1 MSYITIKLRRGT
13 AAQWT
18 AQNPVLA
25 EGEFGAETDTRKF
38 KIGNGVGAW
47 NSLQYW
53 GGSGGG
59 ASAFTD
65 LTDVP
70 QSYTGQG
77 GKLVRVKADASGLE
91 FYTLTIAAGDLPSG
105 IDAAKIAD
113 GTISNTEFQYLNG
126 VTSAI
131 QTQLNGK
138 QASLGFT
145 PEDVANKSISVTTD
159 QASNT
164 KYPSVKSVYDW
175 VTGLGYITSAALSGY
190 ATQAWVTA
198 QGYITNVITALGYT
212 PENQAN
218 KKTTLADNSDTF
230 YPSQKAVK
238 TAVDA
243 KQDALGFTPENVAN
257 KSTSVTTDLASNTKY
272 PSVKAVYDWAVATFT
287 TTAAVASQIT
297 TALSGYATQA
307 YVTSQGY
314 ITNVITALGYTP
326 ANKAGETF
334 TGSIS
339 ATNLSGTNTG
349 DETQTTIKTK
359 LGAASSTQDGY
370 LTSANW
376 STFNGKQDA
385 LGFTP
390 ENSANKK
397 TSLADNSDT
406 FYPSQ
411 KAVKTAVDAKQD
423 TLVSGTNIKT
433 INGSSVI
440 GSGDLTISGAADIL
454 EIQVFS

>member
-25 EGEFGAETDTRKF
+25 EGEIGLETDTRKF
-38 KIGNGVGAW
+38 KAGDGTTAW
-47 NSLQYW
+47 TGLQYY

-59 ASAFTD
+59 ASTFIT
-65 LTDVP
+65 LSDVP

-91 FYTLTIAAGDLPSG
+91 FFTLTISSGD
-105 IDAAKIAD
+105 
-113 GTISNTEFQYLNG
+113 
-126 VTSAI
+126 VTTA
-131 QTQLNGK
+131 
-138 QASLGFT
+138 LGFT
-145 PEDVANKSISVTTD
+145 PENVANKSTSVTTD

-175 VTGLGYITSAALSGY
+175 AVASFTTTAAVASQITTALSGY
-190 ATQAWVTA
+190 ATQAFVTS

-243 KQDALGFTPENVAN
+243 KQD
-257 KSTSVTTDLASNTKY
+257 
-272 PSVKAVYDWAVATFT
+272 
-287 TTAAVASQIT
+287 
-297 TALSGYATQA
+297 
-307 YVTSQGY
+307 
-314 ITNVITALGYTP
+314 
-326 ANKAGETF
+326 
-334 TGSIS
+334 
-339 ATNLSGTNTG
+339 
-349 DETQTTIKTK
+349 
-359 LGAASSTQDGY
+359 
-370 LTSANW
+370 
-376 STFNGKQDA
+376 
-385 LGFTP
+385 
-390 ENSANKK
+390 
-397 TSLADNSDT
+397 
-406 FYPSQ
+406 
-411 KAVKTAVDAKQD
+411 

-433 INGSSVI
+433 INGNSLL
-440 GSGDLTISGAADIL
+440 GSGDLTVGGGGAVDIL

>member
-1 MSYITIKLRRGT
+1 VSYITIKLRRGT

-59 ASAFTD
+59 ATLFTD

-91 FYTLTIAAGDLPSG
+91 FYTLTIAAGDLPTG

-126 VTSAI
+126 VTSSI
-131 QTQLNGK
+131 QTQLNSK

-145 PEDVANKSISVTTD
+145 AED
-159 QASNT
+159 
-164 KYPSVKSVYDW
+164 
-175 VTGLGYITSAALSGY
+175 
-190 ATQAWVTA
+190 
-198 QGYITNVITALGYT
+198 
-212 PENQAN
+212 
-218 KKTTLADNSDTF
+218 
-230 YPSQKAVK
+230 
-238 TAVDA
+238 
-243 KQDALGFTPENVAN
+243 VAN
-257 KSTSVTTDLASNTKY
+257 KSTSVTTDQASNTKY

-297 TALSGYATQA
+297 TALSGYATEA

-326 ANKAGETF
+326 
-334 TGSIS
+334 
-339 ATNLSGTNTG
+339 
-349 DETQTTIKTK
+349 
-359 LGAASSTQDGY
+359 
-370 LTSANW
+370 
-376 STFNGKQDA
+376 
-385 LGFTP
+385 
-390 ENSANKK
+390 ENVANKK
-397 TSLADNSDT
+397 LNLSDNSDT

-423 TLVSGTNIKT
+423 TLQSGTNIKT
-433 INGSSVI
+433 INGSSVL
-440 GSGDLTISGAADIL
+440 GSGDLTISAGADIL

>member
-47 NSLQYW
+47 NSLSYW

-59 ASAFTD
+59 ATLFRE

-91 FYTLTIAAGDLPSG
+91 FYTLTIAAGDLPTG

-145 PEDVANKSISVTTD
+145 PED
-159 QASNT
+159 
-164 KYPSVKSVYDW
+164 
-175 VTGLGYITSAALSGY
+175 
-190 ATQAWVTA
+190 
-198 QGYITNVITALGYT
+198 
-212 PENQAN
+212 
-218 KKTTLADNSDTF
+218 
-230 YPSQKAVK
+230 
-238 TAVDA
+238 
-243 KQDALGFTPENVAN
+243 VAN

-307 YVTSQGY
+307 WVTSQGY

-326 ANKAGETF
+326 
-334 TGSIS
+334 
-339 ATNLSGTNTG
+339 
-349 DETQTTIKTK
+349 
-359 LGAASSTQDGY
+359 
-370 LTSANW
+370 
-376 STFNGKQDA
+376 
-385 LGFTP
+385 
-390 ENSANKK
+390 ENVANKK
-397 TSLADNSDT
+397 LNLSDNSDT

-411 KAVKTAVDAKQD
+411 KAVKTAVDAKQE

-433 INGSSVI
+433 INGNSLL
-440 GSGDLTISGAADIL
+440 GGGDLTISAGADIL

>member
-25 EGEFGAETDTRKF
+25 EGEVGLETDTRKF
-38 KIGNGVGAW
+38 KAGDGTTAW
-47 NSLQYW
+47 TGLQYY

-59 ASAFTD
+59 ASTFIT
-65 LTDVP
+65 LSDVP

-91 FYTLTIAAGDLPSG
+91 FYTLTISSGD
-105 IDAAKIAD
+105 
-113 GTISNTEFQYLNG
+113 
-126 VTSAI
+126 VTTA
-131 QTQLNGK
+131 
-138 QASLGFT
+138 LGFT
-145 PEDVANKSISVTTD
+145 PENVANKSTSVTTD

-175 VTGLGYITSAALSGY
+175 AVATFTTTAAVASQITAALSGY
-190 ATQAWVTA
+190 ATQAFVTS

-243 KQDALGFTPENVAN
+243 KQD
-257 KSTSVTTDLASNTKY
+257 
-272 PSVKAVYDWAVATFT
+272 
-287 TTAAVASQIT
+287 
-297 TALSGYATQA
+297 
-307 YVTSQGY
+307 
-314 ITNVITALGYTP
+314 
-326 ANKAGETF
+326 
-334 TGSIS
+334 
-339 ATNLSGTNTG
+339 
-349 DETQTTIKTK
+349 
-359 LGAASSTQDGY
+359 
-370 LTSANW
+370 
-376 STFNGKQDA
+376 
-385 LGFTP
+385 
-390 ENSANKK
+390 
-397 TSLADNSDT
+397 
-406 FYPSQ
+406 
-411 KAVKTAVDAKQD
+411 

-433 INGSSVI
+433 INGNSVL
-440 GSGDLTISGAADIL
+440 GGGDLVISAGADIL

>member
-59 ASAFTD
+59 ATLFTD

-91 FYTLTIAAGDLPSG
+91 FYTLTIAAGDLPTG

-126 VTSAI
+126 VTSSI

-145 PEDVANKSISVTTD
+145 AED
-159 QASNT
+159 
-164 KYPSVKSVYDW
+164 
-175 VTGLGYITSAALSGY
+175 
-190 ATQAWVTA
+190 
-198 QGYITNVITALGYT
+198 
-212 PENQAN
+212 
-218 KKTTLADNSDTF
+218 
-230 YPSQKAVK
+230 
-238 TAVDA
+238 
-243 KQDALGFTPENVAN
+243 VAN
-257 KSTSVTTDLASNTKY
+257 KSTSVTTDQASNTKY

-297 TALSGYATQA
+297 TALSGYATEA

-314 ITNVITALGYTP
+314 ITNVITALG
-326 ANKAGETF
+326 
-334 TGSIS
+334 
-339 ATNLSGTNTG
+339 
-349 DETQTTIKTK
+349 
-359 LGAASSTQDGY
+359 
-370 LTSANW
+370 
-376 STFNGKQDA
+376 
-385 LGFTP
+385 FTP
-390 ENSANKK
+390 ENVANKK
-397 TSLADNSDT
+397 LNLSDNSDT

-423 TLVSGTNIKT
+423 TLQSGTNIKT
-433 INGSSVI
+433 INGNSVV
-440 GSGDLTISGAADIL
+440 GSGDLTISAGADIL

>member
-59 ASAFTD
+59 ATLFTD

-91 FYTLTIAAGDLPSG
+91 FYTLTIAEGDLPTG
-105 IDAAKIAD
+105 INANKI
-113 GTISNTEFQYLNG
+113 GNGSVSNTEFQYLDG

-131 QTQLNGK
+131 QTQINSK
-138 QASLGFT
+138 
-145 PEDVANKSISVTTD
+145 
-159 QASNT
+159 
-164 KYPSVKSVYDW
+164 
-175 VTGLGYITSAALSGY
+175 
-190 ATQAWVTA
+190 
-198 QGYITNVITALGYT
+198 
-212 PENQAN
+212 EN
-218 KKTTLADNSDTF
+218 
-230 YPSQKAVK
+230 
-238 TAVDA
+238 
-243 KQDALGFTPENVAN
+243 ALGFTPENVAN
-257 KSTSVTTDLASNTKY
+257 KSTSITTDQASNTKY
-272 PSVKAVYDWAVATFT
+272 PSVKAVYDWVTGLGYI
-287 TTAAVASQIT
+287 TAS
-297 TALSGYATQA
+297 ALTGYATQA
-307 YVTSQGY
+307 WVTSQGY
-314 ITNVITALGYTP
+314 ITNVITALGFTP
-326 ANKAGETF
+326 ANKAGDTF

-359 LGAASSTQDGY
+359 LGAAATGADGY
-370 LTSANW
+370 LTSTDWN
-376 STFNGKQDA
+376 TFNGKQNA
-385 LGFTP
+385 LGYTP

-397 TSLADNSDT
+397 LNLTDNSDT

-433 INGSSVI
+433 INGNSVL
-440 GSGDLTISGAADIL
+440 GGGDLTISAGADIL

>member
-1 MSYITIKLRRGT
+1 VSYITIKLRRGT

-38 KIGNGVGAW
+38 KIGNGIGAW

-59 ASAFTD
+59 ATLFTD

-91 FYTLTIAAGDLPSG
+91 FYTLTIAAGDLPTG

-145 PEDVANKSISVTTD
+145 PEDVANKSTSVTTD
-159 QASNT
+159 Q
-164 KYPSVKSVYDW
+164 
-175 VTGLGYITSAALSGY
+175 
-190 ATQAWVTA
+190 
-198 QGYITNVITALGYT
+198 
-212 PENQAN
+212 
-218 KKTTLADNSDTF
+218 
-230 YPSQKAVK
+230 
-238 TAVDA
+238 
-243 KQDALGFTPENVAN
+243 
-257 KSTSVTTDLASNTKY
+257 ASNTKY

-307 YVTSQGY
+307 FVTSQGY

-326 ANKAGETF
+326 
-334 TGSIS
+334 
-339 ATNLSGTNTG
+339 
-349 DETQTTIKTK
+349 
-359 LGAASSTQDGY
+359 
-370 LTSANW
+370 
-376 STFNGKQDA
+376 
-385 LGFTP
+385 
-390 ENSANKK
+390 ENVANKK
-397 TSLADNSDT
+397 LNLSDNSDT

-423 TLVSGTNIKT
+423 TLQSGTNIKT
-433 INGSSVI
+433 INGNSVV
-440 GSGDLTISGAADIL
+440 GSGDLTISAGADIL

>member
-25 EGEFGAETDTRKF
+25 EGEIGLETDTRKF
-38 KIGNGVGAW
+38 KAGDGTTAW
-47 NSLQYW
+47 TGLQYW

-91 FYTLTIAAGDLPSG
+91 FYTLTIAAGDLPTG
-105 IDAAKIAD
+105 IDAAKIAN
-113 GTISNTEFQYLNG
+113 GNVSNAEFQYLDG

-131 QTQLNGK
+131 QTQLNAK
-138 QASLGFT
+138 QNSLGYT
-145 PEDVANKSISVTTD
+145 AEDVANKSTSVTTD

-164 KYPSVKSVYDW
+164 KYPSVKAVYDW
-175 VTGLGYITSAALSGY
+175 AVATFTTTAAVASQITSALSGY
-190 ATQAWVTA
+190 ATQAWVTS
-198 QGYITNVITALGYT
+198 QGYITNVITALGYTPENSANKKTTLADNSDTFYPTQKAVKTAVDAKQDALGFTAENVANKSTSVTTDQASNTKYPSVKAVYDWAVGAFTTTAAVASQITTALSGYATQAFVTSQGYITNVVTALGYT

-243 KQDALGFTPENVAN
+243 KQD
-257 KSTSVTTDLASNTKY
+257 
-272 PSVKAVYDWAVATFT
+272 
-287 TTAAVASQIT
+287 
-297 TALSGYATQA
+297 
-307 YVTSQGY
+307 
-314 ITNVITALGYTP
+314 
-326 ANKAGETF
+326 
-334 TGSIS
+334 
-339 ATNLSGTNTG
+339 
-349 DETQTTIKTK
+349 
-359 LGAASSTQDGY
+359 
-370 LTSANW
+370 
-376 STFNGKQDA
+376 
-385 LGFTP
+385 
-390 ENSANKK
+390 
-397 TSLADNSDT
+397 
-406 FYPSQ
+406 
-411 KAVKTAVDAKQD
+411 

-433 INGSSVI
+433 INGNSLL
-440 GSGDLTISGAADIL
+440 GSGDLTVGGGGGAVDIL

>member
-59 ASAFTD
+59 ATLFTD

-105 IDAAKIAD
+105 IDAVKIAD

-131 QTQLNGK
+131 QTQLNAK
-138 QASLGFT
+138 QNSLGYT
-145 PEDVANKSISVTTD
+145 AEDVANKSTSVTTD

-164 KYPSVKSVYDW
+164 KYPSVKS
-175 VTGLGYITSAALSGY
+175 
-190 ATQAWVTA
+190 
-198 QGYITNVITALGYT
+198 
-212 PENQAN
+212 
-218 KKTTLADNSDTF
+218 
-230 YPSQKAVK
+230 
-238 TAVDA
+238 
-243 KQDALGFTPENVAN
+243 
-257 KSTSVTTDLASNTKY
+257 
-272 PSVKAVYDWAVATFT
+272 VYDWAVATFT

-297 TALSGYATQA
+297 TALSGYATEA

-314 ITNVITALGYTP
+314 ITNVITALG
-326 ANKAGETF
+326 
-334 TGSIS
+334 
-339 ATNLSGTNTG
+339 
-349 DETQTTIKTK
+349 
-359 LGAASSTQDGY
+359 
-370 LTSANW
+370 
-376 STFNGKQDA
+376 
-385 LGFTP
+385 FTP
-390 ENSANKK
+390 ENVANKK

-433 INGSSVI
+433 INGSSVV

>member
-47 NSLQYW
+47 NSLSYW

-59 ASAFTD
+59 ATLFRE

-91 FYTLTIAAGDLPSG
+91 FYTLTISSGD
-105 IDAAKIAD
+105 
-113 GTISNTEFQYLNG
+113 
-126 VTSAI
+126 
-131 QTQLNGK
+131 
-138 QASLGFT
+138 
-145 PEDVANKSISVTTD
+145 VTT
-159 QASNT
+159 
-164 KYPSVKSVYDW
+164 
-175 VTGLGYITSAALSGY
+175 
-190 ATQAWVTA
+190 
-198 QGYITNVITALGYT
+198 
-212 PENQAN
+212 
-218 KKTTLADNSDTF
+218 
-230 YPSQKAVK
+230 
-238 TAVDA
+238 
-243 KQDALGFTPENVAN
+243 ALGFTPENVAN
-257 KSTSVTTDLASNTKY
+257 KSTSVTTDQASNTKY
-272 PSVKAVYDWAVATFT
+272 PSVKAVYDWGVATFT

-297 TALSGYATQA
+297 TALTGYATQA

-326 ANKAGETF
+326 
-334 TGSIS
+334 
-339 ATNLSGTNTG
+339 
-349 DETQTTIKTK
+349 
-359 LGAASSTQDGY
+359 
-370 LTSANW
+370 
-376 STFNGKQDA
+376 
-385 LGFTP
+385 
-390 ENSANKK
+390 ENVANKK
-397 TSLADNSDT
+397 LNLSDNSDT

-423 TLVSGTNIKT
+423 TLQSGTNIKT
-433 INGSSVI
+433 INGNSVL
-440 GSGDLTISGAADIL
+440 GSGDLTISAGADIL

>member
-59 ASAFTD
+59 ATLFTD

-77 GKLVRVKADASGLE
+77 GKLVRVKADATGLE
-91 FYTLTIAAGDLPSG
+91 FYTLTIAAGDLPTG

-126 VTSAI
+126 VTSSI
-131 QTQLNGK
+131 QTQLNSK

-145 PEDVANKSISVTTD
+145 AED
-159 QASNT
+159 
-164 KYPSVKSVYDW
+164 
-175 VTGLGYITSAALSGY
+175 
-190 ATQAWVTA
+190 
-198 QGYITNVITALGYT
+198 
-212 PENQAN
+212 
-218 KKTTLADNSDTF
+218 
-230 YPSQKAVK
+230 
-238 TAVDA
+238 
-243 KQDALGFTPENVAN
+243 VAN
-257 KSTSVTTDLASNTKY
+257 KSTSVTTDQASNTKY

-307 YVTSQGY
+307 FVTSQGY

-326 ANKAGETF
+326 
-334 TGSIS
+334 
-339 ATNLSGTNTG
+339 
-349 DETQTTIKTK
+349 
-359 LGAASSTQDGY
+359 
-370 LTSANW
+370 
-376 STFNGKQDA
+376 
-385 LGFTP
+385 
-390 ENSANKK
+390 ENVANKK
-397 TSLADNSDT
+397 LNLSDNSDT

-423 TLVSGTNIKT
+423 KATFPVVIQIAASDLTTAITSGTNKAYFRSPFAFTLTGVRASLLTAQSSGSIFT
-433 INGSSVI
+433 VDINEAGSSVL
-440 GSGDLTISGAADIL
+440 STKLTIDNTEKTSTTAATAAVISDSSIADDAEISIDVDQAGTGAAGLVVTLIGTRS
-454 EIQVFS
+454 V

>member
-1 MSYITIKLRRGT
+1 VSYITIKLRRGT

-59 ASAFTD
+59 ATLFTD

-126 VTSAI
+126 VTSSI

-145 PEDVANKSISVTTD
+145 PEDVANKSTSVTTD
-159 QASNT
+159 Q
-164 KYPSVKSVYDW
+164 
-175 VTGLGYITSAALSGY
+175 
-190 ATQAWVTA
+190 
-198 QGYITNVITALGYT
+198 
-212 PENQAN
+212 
-218 KKTTLADNSDTF
+218 
-230 YPSQKAVK
+230 
-238 TAVDA
+238 
-243 KQDALGFTPENVAN
+243 
-257 KSTSVTTDLASNTKY
+257 ASNTKY

-307 YVTSQGY
+307 FVTSQGY

-326 ANKAGETF
+326 
-334 TGSIS
+334 
-339 ATNLSGTNTG
+339 
-349 DETQTTIKTK
+349 
-359 LGAASSTQDGY
+359 
-370 LTSANW
+370 
-376 STFNGKQDA
+376 
-385 LGFTP
+385 
-390 ENSANKK
+390 ENVANKK
-397 TSLADNSDT
+397 LNLSDNSDT

-433 INGSSVI
+433 INGNSVL
-440 GSGDLTISGAADIL
+440 GGGDLTISGAADIL

>member
-1 MSYITIKLRRGT
+1 VSYITIKLRRGT

-25 EGEFGAETDTRKF
+25 EGEIGLETDTRKF
-38 KIGNGVGAW
+38 KAGDGTSAW
-47 NSLQYW
+47 NSLQYY
-53 GGSGGG
+53 GGSGG
-59 ASAFTD
+59 ASAFKD

-70 QSYTGQG
+70 NSYTGQG

-113 GTISNTEFQYLNG
+113 GTISNAEFQYLNG

-131 QTQLNGK
+131 QTQLDSK

-145 PEDVANKSISVTTD
+145 PEDVANKSISVATD

-257 KSTSVTTDLASNTKY
+257 KSTSVTTDQASNTKY

-287 TTAAVASQIT
+287 TTSAVASQIT

-307 YVTSQGY
+307 WVTSQGY

-326 ANKAGETF
+326 
-334 TGSIS
+334 
-339 ATNLSGTNTG
+339 
-349 DETQTTIKTK
+349 
-359 LGAASSTQDGY
+359 
-370 LTSANW
+370 
-376 STFNGKQDA
+376 
-385 LGFTP
+385 

-397 TSLADNSDT
+397 TTLADNSDT

-423 TLVSGTNIKT
+423 ALVSGTNIKT
-433 INGSSVI
+433 INGSSVL
-440 GSGDLTISGAADIL
+440 GSGDLTISASADIL
-454 EIQVFS
+454 QIQVFS

>member
-1 MSYITIKLRRGT
+1 VSYITIKLRRGT

-38 KIGNGVGAW
+38 KIGNGIGAW

-59 ASAFTD
+59 ATLFTD

-91 FYTLTIAAGDLPSG
+91 FYTLTIAAGDLPTG

-145 PEDVANKSISVTTD
+145 PEDVANKSTSVTTD
-159 QASNT
+159 Q
-164 KYPSVKSVYDW
+164 
-175 VTGLGYITSAALSGY
+175 
-190 ATQAWVTA
+190 
-198 QGYITNVITALGYT
+198 
-212 PENQAN
+212 
-218 KKTTLADNSDTF
+218 
-230 YPSQKAVK
+230 
-238 TAVDA
+238 
-243 KQDALGFTPENVAN
+243 
-257 KSTSVTTDLASNTKY
+257 ASNTKY

-297 TALSGYATQA
+297 TALSGYATEA

-326 ANKAGETF
+326 
-334 TGSIS
+334 
-339 ATNLSGTNTG
+339 
-349 DETQTTIKTK
+349 
-359 LGAASSTQDGY
+359 
-370 LTSANW
+370 
-376 STFNGKQDA
+376 
-385 LGFTP
+385 
-390 ENSANKK
+390 ENVANKK
-397 TSLADNSDT
+397 LNLSDNSDT

-423 TLVSGTNIKT
+423 TLQSGTNIKT
-433 INGSSVI
+433 INGSSVL
-440 GSGDLTISGAADIL
+440 GSGDLTISAGADIL

>member
-59 ASAFTD
+59 ATLFTD

-126 VTSAI
+126 VTSSI

-145 PEDVANKSISVTTD
+145 PEDVANKSTSVTTD
-159 QASNT
+159 Q
-164 KYPSVKSVYDW
+164 
-175 VTGLGYITSAALSGY
+175 
-190 ATQAWVTA
+190 
-198 QGYITNVITALGYT
+198 
-212 PENQAN
+212 
-218 KKTTLADNSDTF
+218 
-230 YPSQKAVK
+230 
-238 TAVDA
+238 
-243 KQDALGFTPENVAN
+243 
-257 KSTSVTTDLASNTKY
+257 ASNTKY

-307 YVTSQGY
+307 FVTSQGY

-326 ANKAGETF
+326 
-334 TGSIS
+334 
-339 ATNLSGTNTG
+339 
-349 DETQTTIKTK
+349 
-359 LGAASSTQDGY
+359 
-370 LTSANW
+370 
-376 STFNGKQDA
+376 
-385 LGFTP
+385 
-390 ENSANKK
+390 ENVANKK
-397 TSLADNSDT
+397 LNLSDNSDT

-433 INGSSVI
+433 INGNSVL
-440 GSGDLTISGAADIL
+440 GGGDLTISGAADIL

>member
-59 ASAFTD
+59 ATLFTD

-105 IDAAKIAD
+105 IDAVKIAD

-131 QTQLNGK
+131 QTQLNAK
-138 QASLGFT
+138 QNSLGYT
-145 PEDVANKSISVTTD
+145 AEDVANKSTSVTTD

-164 KYPSVKSVYDW
+164 KYPSVKS
-175 VTGLGYITSAALSGY
+175 
-190 ATQAWVTA
+190 
-198 QGYITNVITALGYT
+198 
-212 PENQAN
+212 
-218 KKTTLADNSDTF
+218 
-230 YPSQKAVK
+230 
-238 TAVDA
+238 
-243 KQDALGFTPENVAN
+243 
-257 KSTSVTTDLASNTKY
+257 
-272 PSVKAVYDWAVATFT
+272 VYDWAVATFT

-297 TALSGYATQA
+297 TALSGYATEA

-314 ITNVITALGYTP
+314 ITNVITALG
-326 ANKAGETF
+326 
-334 TGSIS
+334 
-339 ATNLSGTNTG
+339 
-349 DETQTTIKTK
+349 
-359 LGAASSTQDGY
+359 
-370 LTSANW
+370 
-376 STFNGKQDA
+376 
-385 LGFTP
+385 FTP
-390 ENSANKK
+390 ENVANKK

-423 TLVSGTNIKT
+423 TLISGTNIKT
-433 INGSSVI
+433 INGNSVL
-440 GSGDLTISGAADIL
+440 GGGDLTISAGADIL